1 MKEDTRILSII
12 AYYLSKYDIEGVR
25 KLGYTTRSAALQK
38 LSALFGHPN
47 AYLKLRRDEF
57 DVLTGSS
64 RKGWRNREP
73 ASDVLKLASFLEN
86 YDFDELT
93 EIIQQ
98 YIVNQA
104 SSSTPN
110 SDISGQL
117 DEESIES
124 LLNSFDSNAEVAS
137 HTGTIKTRH
146 YNTNSIKRL
155 KEHYHHKCQICG
167 INPGAPYNAD
177 LAEVHHIV
185 PFAKKPDNTP
195 SNLIVLCPNHHRLF
209 HKLQASFDADAIA
222 FISSDGYS
230 FPLTLNDHL

>member
-12 AYYLSKYDIEGVR
+12 AYYLSKYDIEGVQ
-25 KLGYTTRSAALQK
+25 KLGYRTRTSALQE

-73 ASDVLKLASFLEN
+73 ASDVLRLASFLSN

-93 EIIQQ
+93 EIVQQ
-98 YIVNQA
+98 YIANQ
-104 SSSTPN
+104 SSTPDPY
-110 SDISGQL
+110 SDVSEQA

-124 LLNSFDSNAEVAS
+124 LLNSFNSNAEVTS
-137 HTGTIKTRH
+137 HSGTIKTRH
-146 YNTNSIKRL
+146 YNANSIKRL

-167 INPGAPYNAD
+167 INPGAPYDTD
-177 LAEVHHIV
+177 LSEVHHIV

-195 SNLIVLCPNHHRLF
+195 GNLIVLCPNHHRLF
-209 HKLQASFDADAIA
+209 HKLQVSFDADITA
-222 FISSDGYS
+222 FVSSNGCF